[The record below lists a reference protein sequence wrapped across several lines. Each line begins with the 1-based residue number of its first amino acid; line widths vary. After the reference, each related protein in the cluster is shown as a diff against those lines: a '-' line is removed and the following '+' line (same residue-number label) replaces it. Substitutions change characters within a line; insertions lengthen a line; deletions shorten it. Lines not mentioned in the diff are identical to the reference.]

1 MLCYK
6 DMSCCSASYK
16 EAEKHVEEDINFYRS
31 LQKEW
36 RIWQNKKL

>member
-6 DMSCCSASYK
+6 DMSYCSASYK

-31 LQKEW
+31 LQKE
-36 RIWQNKKL
+36 